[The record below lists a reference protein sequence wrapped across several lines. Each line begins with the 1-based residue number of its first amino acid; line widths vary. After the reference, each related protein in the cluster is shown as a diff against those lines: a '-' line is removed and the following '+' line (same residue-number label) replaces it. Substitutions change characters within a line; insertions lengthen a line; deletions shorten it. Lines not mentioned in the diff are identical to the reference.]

1 MKYPTRLFK
10 RLLLVFAATLI
21 TGQASADV
29 TARLGTSLPDTH
41 PQTLGAR
48 EFARLVNEKTD
59 GDVTVQ
65 VFSNGMLGN
74 DVNMTSMVQSATLD
88 FTVPSTATLAS
99 LNPNFSIISLPFQF
113 NDEVH
118 AYSVL
123 DGPVGQSLLASLED
137 KGLEGMGFW
146 ENGFR
151 QITNSRRPIET
162 VEDLKGLKV
171 RTMEN
176 RVYIDMFN
184 ELGANAV
191 PMPVNELFTAL
202 ETRTV
207 DAQENPYS
215 VIDTKRFYEVQ
226 SYLSRTAHAYD
237 AQVLVA
243 SKAFMEGLD
252 DDQRQAVREAAQEA
266 TRYQRAQSRELNARL
281 LDTLGEKMQ
290 SNAVS
295 QAERQ
300 RMQQQLAPMLDA
312 QLKALD
318 PQLVTE
324 FKQAIADGQGN

>member
-1 MKYPTRLFK
+1 MTLKNRFLK
-10 RLLLVFAATLI
+10 RLIIGCSALLIA
-21 TGQASADV
+21 GQASADI

-41 PQTLGAR
+41 PQTLGAQK
-48 EFARLVNEKTD
+48 FAELVKEKTD
-59 GDVTVQ
+59 GEVSVQ

-74 DVNMTSMVQSATLD
+74 DVNMTSMVQSNTLD

-113 NDEVH
+113 DDEAH
-118 AYSVL
+118 AYSLL
-123 DGPVGQSLLASLED
+123 DGPVGQSLLASLQD
-137 KGLEGMGFW
+137 KGLEGLGFW

-151 QITNSRRPIET
+151 HITNSRRAIKT

-207 DAQENPYS
+207 DGQENPYS

-237 AQVLVA
+237 AQVLIA
-243 SKAFMEGLD
+243 SKAFMDRLD
-252 DDQRQAVREAAQEA
+252 DHQRQAVREAASEA
-266 TRYQRAQSRELNARL
+266 TQYQRQQSRKLNAAL
-281 LDTLGEKMQ
+281 LDTLDEKMTT
-290 SNAVS
+290 NRVS
-295 QAERQ
+295 QDERQ
-300 RMQQQLAPMLDA
+300 RMQQKLTPMLEA
-312 QLKALD
+312 QLDSMD
-318 PQLVTE
+318 PTLVAE
-324 FKQAIADGQGN
+324 FKQALADGRTH

>member
-1 MKYPTRLFK
+1 MKNRTYLLKP
-10 RLLLVFAATLI
+10 LLLAGAAALI

-29 TARLGTSLPDTH
+29 TARLGTSLPDAH
-41 PQTLGAR
+41 PQTLGAQK
-48 EFARLVNEKTD
+48 FAELVDEKTD
-59 GDVTVQ
+59 GEITVQ
-65 VFSNGMLGN
+65 VFSNGMLGS
-74 DVNMTSMVQSATLD
+74 DVNMTSMVQSNTLD

-113 NDEVH
+113 EDEAQAH
-118 AYSVL
+118 EVL
-123 DGPVGQSLLASLED
+123 DGPVGQSLLASLQER
-137 KGLEGMGFW
+137 GLEGLAFW

-162 VEDLKGLKV
+162 LEDLDGLKV

-184 ELGANAV
+184 DLGANAV

-226 SYLSRTAHAYD
+226 SYLSRTNHAYD

-243 SKAFMEGLD
+243 SQGFMDKLD
-252 DDQRQAVREAAQEA
+252 DQQQQAVREAAQEA
-266 TRYQRAQSRELNARL
+266 TRYQRAQSQELNAQL
-281 LDTLGEKMQ
+281 LETLGEQMTT
-290 SNAVS
+290 NEVS
-295 QAERQ
+295 PQERQ
-300 RMQQQLAPMLDA
+300 RMQQQLTPMIDN
-312 QLKALD
+312 QFEALD
-318 PQLVTE
+318 PALVAD
-324 FKQAIADGQGN
+324 FKQAVASDEGA